1 MSTPVGCGYP
11 NLAVKFLGR
20 RVNFANRRMTKLFD
34 RHFDLLVIGGGI
46 TGCGVAR
53 DAAMRGLSVALV
65 ERDDFASGTSGRS
78 SRLVH
83 GGIRYLEQGRLHLVY
98 ESIRERQIL
107 LRIAPHLVKPLAFTW
122 PVYRGARL
130 GRLKL
135 GAGLLLYQIMALGR
149 SHRPS
154 FLSAKKTLEREPLLR
169 STNLKGGAVY
179 YDASTDDSRLTVL
192 TAVAAKNAGAFVA
205 NHARVTSIIRD
216 AGRVVGAGVK
226 STLDGETGQVSA
238 QVIVNATGVWQNAAD
253 AVDGHGAGEHGAPPR
268 GSKGVHIAV
277 PRERVGNRDAIT
289 MISAVDGRVM
299 FCLPAGTHTIIG
311 TTDTWTEESPE
322 DVHASAADVDYLLRS
337 ANSYFPAA
345 GLTPDDVVSAWAG
358 IRPLV
363 ATRSTNPTA
372 ASREHSIVVDQ
383 SGVISVTGGKLTTY
397 RSMAAEVV
405 DRVQNF
411 LYRRVTAAPT
421 DTATLPGTSR
431 EKDLARMAEENAGLA
446 QPLVGG
452 LPYTG
457 AHLVYAVK
465 YELAKTL
472 SDLLIRRTHLAFET
486 RDHGKSVAQRT
497 ADIVAPL
504 LGWDETTKRSRI
516 SDYYADVDRIFAID

>member
-1 MSTPVGCGYP
+1 
-11 NLAVKFLGR
+11 
-20 RVNFANRRMTKLFD
+20 MTELFD
-34 RHFDLLVIGGGI
+34 RRFDLLVIGGGI

-83 GGIRYLEQGRLHLVY
+83 GGIRYLEQGRLHLVH
-98 ESIRERQIL
+98 ESIRERQTL

-122 PVYRGARL
+122 PVYTGARV

-149 SHRPS
+149 SHWPS
-154 FLSAKKTLEREPLLR
+154 FLSAKRTLKREPSLR
-169 STNLKGGAVY
+169 PENLNGAAVY
-179 YDASTDDSRLTVL
+179 YDASTDDSRLTVA
-192 TAVAAKNAGAFVA
+192 TAVAAKDAGAVVA
-205 NHARVTSIIRD
+205 NHARVTRIVRD
-216 AGRVVGAGVK
+216 AGRVVGAEVK
-226 STLDGETGQVSA
+226 STLGGDNGEVTA

-253 AVDGHGAGEHGAPPR
+253 AMEGDAEHGTELR

-277 PRERVGNRDAIT
+277 ARERVGNHDAIT
-289 MISAVDGRVM
+289 MISSVDGRVM

-311 TTDTWTEESPE
+311 TTDTWTDESPE

-337 ANSYFPAA
+337 ANSYFPKA
-345 GLTPDDVVSAWAG
+345 GLTLDDVVSAWAG

-363 ATRSTNPTA
+363 ATRSNNPSA

-397 RSMAAEVV
+397 RSMAEEVV
-405 DRVQNF
+405 DQVQNF
-411 LYRRVTAAPT
+411 LYRRVAGAPT
-421 DTATLPGTSR
+421 DTAMLPGASR
-431 EKDLARMAEENAGLA
+431 EKDLTLMGQENSDLA
-446 QPLVGG
+446 QPLVSG

-457 AHLVYAVK
+457 AHLVYGVK

-486 RDHGKSVAQRT
+486 RDHGKSAAQRA

-504 LGWDETTKRSRI
+504 LGWDESTKKSRI
-516 SDYYADVDRIFAID
+516 SDYNADVDRIFAID